1 MNNLDQDKSKDTA
14 DKRAE
19 EGAITGGK
27 DTDKVGDSDNA
38 GGKTS
43 MTAENT
49 SGDKPSEETDAVGQS
64 GDNSGDSEA
73 TPSGGKL
80 DASDDALGS
89 GAAGSGAAGSGV
101 DGSGAAGSGVD
112 GSGVD
117 GSGVDGSGAEG
128 AAGGDACVGEGKAG
142 GKESESADK
151 AAAAGRRKASISIT
165 NLLIQS

>member
-89 GAAGSGAAGSGV
+89 GAAGSGVDGSGADGSGAARGGV
-101 DGSGAAGSGVD
+101 DGSGGD
-112 GSGVD
+112 
-117 GSGVDGSGAEG
+117 G